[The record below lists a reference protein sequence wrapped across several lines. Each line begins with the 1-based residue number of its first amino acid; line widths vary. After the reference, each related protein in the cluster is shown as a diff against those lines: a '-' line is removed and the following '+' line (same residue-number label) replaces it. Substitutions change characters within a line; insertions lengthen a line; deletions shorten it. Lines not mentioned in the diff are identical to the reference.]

1 MTSHV
6 PPTPESESITSCG
19 FPQNYNASKEFADK
33 KVVLFAVPGNTP
45 PSQSRSQLSPIREYR
60 LYTQDARDFQRRAD
74 SDLPTRRLHPW
85 LLRTPSTRLH

>member
-33 KVVLFAVPGNTP
+33 KVVLFAVPGNTAP
-45 PSQSRSQLSPIREYR
+45 FSYLLSEN
-60 LYTQDARDFQRRAD
+60 TD
-74 SDLPTRRLHPW
+74 SILWT
-85 LLRTPSTRLH
+85 